1 MTTDRPLPTVTFA
14 EIAHLPVM
22 VDLLTAARVLGIGR
36 TTAYTLAREGEFP
49 CPLVRVGG
57 AYRVPTLGL
66 LRLLGIDGFAH
77 RPASPAESVSVALPR
92 DRSAARA

>member
-1 MTTDRPLPTVTFA
+1 MTTDRPIPTVTFA

-36 TTAYTLAREGEFP
+36 TTAYMLAREGEFP
-49 CPLVRVGG
+49 CPLVRIGG

-66 LRLLGIDGFAH
+66 LRLLGIDGIGH
-77 RPASPAESVSVALPR
+77 RPESPAKSMSVPLGR